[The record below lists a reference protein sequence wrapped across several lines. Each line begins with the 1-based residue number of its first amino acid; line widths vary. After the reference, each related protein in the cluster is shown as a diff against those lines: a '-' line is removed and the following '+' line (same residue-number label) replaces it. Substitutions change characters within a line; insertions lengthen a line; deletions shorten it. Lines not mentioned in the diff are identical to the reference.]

1 VDGFEAFLEWIKTMP
16 YCSQMMKAYS
26 QEKSILICLG
36 LGLLLRDLYTIQF
49 DLSEDGED
57 DVVDKAAL
65 HLKQSVLSFAH
76 LDPVLVTC
84 GRMEADLKECIEHVN
99 VEQED
104 EGSEPVPPPKK
115 PHTASK
121 APPSKKKK
129 AKHNVP
135 ARLVIT

>member
-1 VDGFEAFLEWIKTMP
+1 MP

-36 LGLLLRDLYTIQF
+36 LGLVLRDLHTIQF

-57 DVVDKAAL
+57 DDVDEAAL

-84 GRMEADLKECIEHVN
+84 SRMDSDLKECMEHVD

-104 EGSEPVPPPKK
+104 EESEPVPPLKK
-115 PHTASK
+115 PCTASD
-121 APPSKKKK
+121 PPRSKKKQ
-129 AKHNVP
+129 AKHKVP
-135 ARLVIT
+135 ARWVIP